1 MYAAMI
7 KRLTIGLLLLLPLAL
22 PAQTAPEDSFRSF
35 DYAVLKYLQE
45 HRTPLGDRVWVAVSN
60 SVALAPAPA
69 AGVAV
74 GGLLTSDTQARE
86 SWLCDAGE
94 MMCSELFTLGVTMGA
109 KGLVRR
115 PRPWVA
121 YECDLVCLQRVR
133 STSFPSGHTSLA
145 FAAATSLSL
154 VYPQWYVAVPAYL
167 WAGAVGYSRMY
178 VGAHYPSDVLVGA
191 LLGTASALLVHYVRR
206 TIWEQEQGAP
216 AAIPPSAV
224 VLPVV
229 ISF

>member
-1 MYAAMI
+1 MKKCWVI
-7 KRLTIGLLLLLPLAL
+7 LVLLLLTQAL
-22 PAQTAPEDSFRSF
+22 PAQTVQEDTTSRSF

-45 HRTPLGDRVWVAVSN
+45 HRTPVGNKVWVTVSN
-60 SVALAPAPA
+60 SVILAPVPT
-69 AGVAV
+69 AGVAASA
-74 GGLLTSDTQARE
+74 LCTDNQQTKERR
-86 SWLCDAGE
+86 LCDAGE
-94 MMCSELFTLGVTMGA
+94 MAFSELLNFGVTMGA
-109 KGLVRR
+109 KGLVHR

-121 YECDLVCLQRVR
+121 YESDLVCLQRVR

-154 VYPQWYVAVPAYL
+154 VYPRWYVAVPAYL

-191 LLGTASALLVHYVRR
+191 VIGTASAFVVHYVRQ
-206 TIWEQEQGAP
+206 TIWEREQGAP

>member
-1 MYAAMI
+1 MKKCWVI
-7 KRLTIGLLLLLPLAL
+7 LVLLLLTQAL
-22 PAQTAPEDSFRSF
+22 PAQTAPEDSSRSF

-45 HRTPLGDRVWVAVSN
+45 HRTPLGNKVWVTVSN
-60 SVALAPAPA
+60 SVLLAPVPT

-74 GGLLTSDTQARE
+74 SALCADNQQTKEGR
-86 SWLCDAGE
+86 LCDAGE
-94 MMCSELFTLGVTMGA
+94 MAFSELLNFGVTMGA

-121 YECDLVCLQRVR
+121 YEGDLVCLQPVR
-133 STSFPSGHTSLA
+133 STSFPSGHTSIA
-145 FAAATSLSL
+145 FATATSLTL
-154 VYPQWYVAVPAYL
+154 VYPQWYVAVPVYL

-191 LLGTASALLVHYVRR
+191 VLGTASAFVVHYVRQ
-206 TIWEQEQGAP
+206 TIWEREQGAP

>member
-1 MYAAMI
+1 MKKCWVI
-7 KRLTIGLLLLLPLAL
+7 LVLLLLTQAL
-22 PAQTAPEDSFRSF
+22 PAQTVPEDSTSRSF

-45 HRTPLGDRVWVAVSN
+45 HRTPVGNKVWVTVSN
-60 SVALAPAPA
+60 SVLLAPVPT

-74 GGLLTSDTQARE
+74 SAWCTDNPQTKEIR
-86 SWLCDAGE
+86 LCDAGE
-94 MMCSELFTLGVTMGA
+94 MAFSELLNFGVTMGA

-121 YECDLVCLQRVR
+121 YEGDLVCLQPVR
-133 STSFPSGHTSLA
+133 STSFPSGHTSIA
-145 FAAATSLSL
+145 FATATSLTL
-154 VYPQWYVAVPAYL
+154 VYPQWYVAVQAYL

-191 LLGTASALLVHYVRR
+191 LVGTASALVVHYVRQ
-206 TIWEQEQGAP
+206 TIWEQAAP
-216 AAIPPSAV
+216 SAVPPSAV

>member
-1 MYAAMI
+1 MKKCWVI
-7 KRLTIGLLLLLPLAL
+7 LVLLLLTQAL
-22 PAQTAPEDSFRSF
+22 PAQTVPEDTTSRSF

-45 HRTPLGDRVWVAVSN
+45 HRTPLGDKVWVAVSN
-60 SVALAPAPA
+60 SVILAPVPT

-74 GGLLTSDTQARE
+74 SALCADNQQTKERR
-86 SWLCDAGE
+86 LCDAGE
-94 MMCSELFTLGVTMGA
+94 MMCSELFALGVTMGA
-109 KGLVRR
+109 KGLVHR

-121 YECDLVCLQRVR
+121 YESDLVCLQRVR
-133 STSFPSGHTSLA
+133 STSFPSGHTSIA
-145 FAAATSLSL
+145 FATATSLSL
-154 VYPQWYVAVPAYL
+154 VYPRWYVAVPAYL

-191 LLGTASALLVHYVRR
+191 VLGTASALVVHYVRQ
-206 TIWEQEQGAP
+206 TIWEREQGAP
-216 AAIPPSAV
+216 DAIPPSAV

>member
-1 MYAAMI
+1 MKKCWVI
-7 KRLTIGLLLLLPLAL
+7 LVLLLLTQAL
-22 PAQTAPEDSFRSF
+22 PAQTVPEDTTSRSF

-45 HRTPLGDRVWVAVSN
+45 HRTPLGDKVWVTVSN
-60 SVALAPAPA
+60 SVLLASVPT
-69 AGVAV
+69 AGVAASA
-74 GGLLTSDTQARE
+74 LCTDNQQTKE
-86 SWLCDAGE
+86 SRLCDAGE

-121 YECDLVCLQRVR
+121 YEGDLVCLQPVR
-133 STSFPSGHTSLA
+133 STSFPSGHTSIA
-145 FAAATSLSL
+145 FATATSLTL
-154 VYPQWYVAVPAYL
+154 VCPQWYVAVPAYL

-191 LLGTASALLVHYVRR
+191 VLGTASAFVVHYVRQ
-206 TIWEQEQGAP
+206 TIWEREQGAP

>member
-1 MYAAMI
+1 M
-7 KRLTIGLLLLLPLAL
+7 KRSFLIFLFLLPLAL
-22 PAQTAPEDSFRSF
+22 PAQTAPEDSSRSF

-45 HRTPLGDRVWVAVSN
+45 HRTPLGDKVWVAVSN
-60 SVALAPAPA
+60 SVALAPVPT

-74 GGLLTSDTQARE
+74 GGLLASDMQTKEIR
-86 SWLCDAGE
+86 LCNAGE

-109 KGLVRR
+109 KGLVHR

-121 YECDLVCLQRVR
+121 YEGDLVCLQPVR
-133 STSFPSGHTSLA
+133 STSFPSGHTSIA
-145 FAAATSLSL
+145 FATATSLTL
-154 VYPQWYVAVPAYL
+154 VYPQWYVVVPAYL

-191 LLGTASALLVHYVRR
+191 VLGTASAFVVHYVRQ
-206 TIWEQEQGAP
+206 TIWEREQGAP